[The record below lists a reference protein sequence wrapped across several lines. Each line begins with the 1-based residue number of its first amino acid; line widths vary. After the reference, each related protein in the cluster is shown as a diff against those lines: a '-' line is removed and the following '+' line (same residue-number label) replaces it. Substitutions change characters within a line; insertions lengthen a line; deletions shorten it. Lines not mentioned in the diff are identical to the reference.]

1 MLSILGVHVWNLY
14 LHESNHLNANQRLH
28 WRPENDRKAV
38 LRALGRAHGR
48 PLGKHEKVRF
58 EVEVSYPRKIK
69 RDVNNLQPTM
79 KYYIDGLVDGG
90 KGILPDDSDE
100 YVVGPFMTASGQP
113 CERPYHYLFRITM
126 TDLYN

>member
-1 MLSILGVHVWNLY
+1 MTVHVWDLV

-38 LRALGRAHGR
+38 LRSLGRAHGR
-48 PLGKHEKVRF
+48 KLGKHERVRI
-58 EVEVSYPRKIK
+58 EVAVSYPRIIK

-90 KGILPDDSDE
+90 RGILPDDSDE
-100 YVVGPFMTASGQP
+100 YVVGPFMTHSGQR
-113 CERPYHYLFRITM
+113 CERVGHYLFHITM
-126 TDLYN
+126 TDI

>member
-1 MLSILGVHVWNLY
+1 MAVHEWDLY
-14 LHESNHLNANQRLH
+14 LHESNHLNANMRLH
-28 WRPENDRKAV
+28 WRPENERKQV

-48 PLGKHEKVRF
+48 KLGKHEKVQIT
-58 EVEVSYPRKIK
+58 VEVFYPRRNK

-100 YVVGPFMTASGQP
+100 YVVGPFMTHSGHR
-113 CERPYHYLFRITM
+113 CDRPYHYLFAITM
-126 TDLYN
+126 TDIS